1 MAYLI
6 KSRERRKK
14 TGKKEI
20 KNKFNKQKTFTNILD
35 INPTIL
41 IIAFNVNGLSVPIKR
56 VH

>member
-41 IIAFNVNGLSVPIKR
+41 IIAFNVNGLSVSIKR